1 MGRAV
6 GPSATIR
13 LRSLATPG
21 KYLALAA
28 YLVFLAFPLLWL
40 VSTALKTPQEL
51 ALIDP
56 TIVPDAPTFENFRIA
71 FEQQPIARSLLNT
84 VIVAGISALVT
95 VMLSI
100 PAAYVMARYRSVV
113 SRTTMIWV
121 LLSQLF
127 PFMLVIIPLFL
138 VLRNAGLYDTQL
150 GLIIVYVVWSMPFAL
165 WMLRSYVAG
174 IPLELEEAAAMDG
187 ASKFRTLR
195 DVVAPLLVPGVVAAG
210 LFAFVSAWNEFL
222 FALVLLRSQEL
233 QTISL
238 TLVKF
243 IGAEGVTN
251 LGPLAAASLVATIP
265 SLIFFAVI
273 QRRLVGGLLGGAVKS

>member
-1 MGRAV
+1 MGGVRM
-6 GPSATIR
+6 
-13 LRSLATPG
+13 LATPA
-21 KYLALAA
+21 KYLALVA

-40 VSTALKTPQEL
+40 LSTALKTPQEI

-56 TIVPDAPTFENFRIA
+56 TLVPEEPTLENFRLA
-71 FEQQPIARSLLNT
+71 FEQQPLGRALLNT
-84 VIVAGISALVT
+84 VVVAGVSALVT
-95 VMLSI
+95 VVLSI

-113 SRTTMIWV
+113 SRTTMVWV

-127 PFMLVIIPLFL
+127 PFILVIIPLFL
-138 VLRNAGLYDTQL
+138 VLRNAGLYDTHI

-174 IPLELEEAAAMDG
+174 IPVELEEAAAMDG
-187 ASKFRTLR
+187 ASKLR
-195 DVVAPLLVPGVVAAG
+195 ALKDVVAPLLMPGVVAAA

-222 FALVLLRSQEL
+222 FALVLLRSPEL

-243 IGAEGVTN
+243 IGAEGVAR
-251 LGPLAAASLVATIP
+251 LGPLAAASLVATVP
-265 SLIFFAVI
+265 SLIFFAFM

>member
-1 MGRAV
+1 MGGVRM
-6 GPSATIR
+6 
-13 LRSLATPG
+13 LATPA
-21 KYLALAA
+21 KYLALVA

-40 VSTALKTPQEL
+40 LSTALKTPQEI

-56 TIVPDAPTFENFRIA
+56 TLVPKEPTLENFRLA
-71 FEQQPIARSLLNT
+71 FEQQPLGRALLNT
-84 VIVAGISALVT
+84 VVVAGVSALVT
-95 VMLSI
+95 VVLSI

-113 SRTTMIWV
+113 SRMTMVWV

-127 PFMLVIIPLFL
+127 PFILVIIPLFL

-174 IPLELEEAAAMDG
+174 IPVELEEAAAMDG
-187 ASKFRTLR
+187 ASKLR
-195 DVVAPLLVPGVVAAG
+195 ALKDVVAPLLVPGVVAAA

-222 FALVLLRSQEL
+222 FALVLLRSPEL

-243 IGAEGVTN
+243 IGAEGVAR
-251 LGPLAAASLVATIP
+251 LGPLAAASLVATVP
-265 SLIFFAVI
+265 SLIFFAFM